1 MNAALAN
8 HWFAREFF
16 RGLAKKPK
24 VGTLSGRLVNGCT
37 GMRERRGADI
47 ASSSEAPTN
56 VFNGRAVG
64 HEQHAVFFESGYSL
78 FECEAIRSRPVRCV
92 KSNYVSTCHRACPR
106 MAQCRGDVD
115 AFVAFLPKTDDGN
128 LYAALDGRDV

>member
-1 MNAALAN
+1 MCDSGANDYCPGTCVDGVFGILGTMNAALAN

-47 ASSSEAPTN
+47 ASNSEAPTN

-78 FECEAIRSRPVRCV
+78 FECEA
-92 KSNYVSTCHRACPR
+92 CPLR
-106 MAQCRGDVD
+106 QEQLCQH
-115 AFVAFLPKTDDGN
+115 LP
-128 LYAALDGRDV
+128 